1 MKQVGLGDDYLAML
15 GPWRDMLAK
24 GLTTFAEQPD
34 PTRSDCHAWSASPVY
49 ELLATVC
56 GIEPGSPG
64 FATVRIEPHLGALQ
78 HAEGKVM
85 HPKGEISVALVRE
98 KAGLRATVTLPA
110 GVSGTFDWRGKIV
123 ALKPGAQELAFP

>member
-1 MKQVGLGDDYLAML
+1 MKKTGLGDEYLTKL
-15 GPWRDMLAK
+15 GPWREMLAR

-64 FATVRIEPHLGALQ
+64 YATVRIEPHLGAVR
-78 HAEGKVM
+78 HAAGKAM
-85 HPKGEISVALVRE
+85 HPKGQIEVSLVRE
-98 KAGLRATVTLPA
+98 NEGLHAKVSLPA
-110 GVSGTFDWRGKIV
+110 GVTGIFVWKGKTT
-123 ALKPGAQELAFP
+123 ALAAGDQTLRLP